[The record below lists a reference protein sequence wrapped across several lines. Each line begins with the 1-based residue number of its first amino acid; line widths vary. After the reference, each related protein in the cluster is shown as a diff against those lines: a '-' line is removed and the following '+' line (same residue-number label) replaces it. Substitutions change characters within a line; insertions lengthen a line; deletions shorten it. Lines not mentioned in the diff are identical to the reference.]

1 MQIGELI
8 EKEVDEWQTKTID
21 EVWAELNDLVWQYLD
36 NDNYTWGGVADVLG
50 NSGTEA
56 LRSALE
62 NNGSKWAVYA
72 LGGQPGLQLTR
83 PEIQEALYLFEAAGL
98 VPNSSKL
105 AKHVKRVVSLLE
117 LHKLSPSKDL
127 VATVLSGM
135 QLGAIKREK
144 KVIASSR
151 YNAYCAAM
159 EAWDGNPDTEPTL

>member
-1 MQIGELI
+1 MRVSDLI
-8 EKEVDEWQTKTID
+8 EQLDDWQTKAID
-21 EVWAELNDLVWQYLD
+21 EVWAELNEIAWQYLD

-50 NSGTEA
+50 NNGTEA
-56 LRSALE
+56 LRAALE

-105 AKHVKRVVSLLE
+105 AVHVKRLVSLLE
-117 LHKLSPSKDL
+117 LHKLSPTKDL

-135 QLGAIKREK
+135 QLGLKKRIKKAAKANQYNLDIVAIDE
-144 KVIASSR
+144 
-151 YNAYCAAM
+151 
-159 EAWDGNPDTEPTL
+159 WDGDPSTEPTL

>member
-1 MQIGELI
+1 MRVSDLI
-8 EKEVDEWQTKTID
+8 EQIDDWQTKTID
-21 EVWAELNDLVWQYLD
+21 EVWAELNSPEHQYLD
-36 NDNYTWGGVADVLG
+36 NENYTWGGVADVLG
-50 NSGTEA
+50 NDSTEA
-56 LRSALE
+56 LRAALE

-117 LHKLSPSKDL
+117 LHKLNPSKDL

-135 QLGAIKREK
+135 QLGVKQATKKIKKANQYNLDIIAID
-144 KVIASSR
+144 
-151 YNAYCAAM
+151 N
-159 EAWDGNPDTEPTL
+159 WDGNPATEPF

>member
-1 MQIGELI
+1 
-8 EKEVDEWQTKTID
+8 
-21 EVWAELNDLVWQYLD
+21 
-36 NDNYTWGGVADVLG
+36 VLG
-50 NSGTEA
+50 NNGTEA

-98 VPNSSKL
+98 VPNASKL

-117 LHKLSPSKDL
+117 LHKLNPSKDL

-135 QLGAIKREK
+135 QLGVKKRIKKAAKANQYNLDIVAIDE
-144 KVIASSR
+144 
-151 YNAYCAAM
+151 
-159 EAWDGNPDTEPTL
+159 WDGSPDAEPF

>member
-1 MQIGELI
+1 MRVSDLI
-8 EKEVDEWQTKTID
+8 EQLDDWQTKTID
-21 EVWAELNDLVWQYLD
+21 EVWAELNAIQHQYLD

-50 NSGTEA
+50 NGSTEA
-56 LRSALE
+56 LRYVLE

-72 LGGQPGLQLTR
+72 LSGLPGLQLTR
-83 PEIQEALYLFEAAGL
+83 PEIQQVLYSFEAAGL
-98 VPNSSKL
+98 VPNASKL
-105 AKHVKRVVSLLE
+105 AKHVKRDVSLLE

-144 KVIASSR
+144 KVIASTR

-159 EAWDGNPDTEPTL
+159 EAWDGSPDTEPTL

>member
-1 MQIGELI
+1 MRVSDLI
-8 EKEVDEWQTKTID
+8 EQIDDWQTKTID
-21 EVWAELNDLVWQYLD
+21 EVWAELNAVEHQYLD

-98 VPNSSKL
+98 VPDASKL
-105 AKHVKRVVSLLE
+105 AMHVRRLVSLLE

-135 QLGAIKREK
+135 QLGVKQAAKKIKKANQYNLDIIAIDNWNGDP
-144 KVIASSR
+144 A
-151 YNAYCAAM
+151 
-159 EAWDGNPDTEPTL
+159 TEPF

>member
-1 MQIGELI
+1 MRISDLI
-8 EKEVDEWQTKTID
+8 EQLDDWQTKTID
-21 EVWAELNDLVWQYLD
+21 EVWVELNELAWQYLD

-50 NSGTEA
+50 NNGTEA

-98 VPNSSKL
+98 VSNSSKL

-117 LHKLSPSKDL
+117 LHKLSPTKDL
-127 VATVLSGM
+127 VATVLSSM
-135 QLGAIKREK
+135 QLGVKKRIKKAAKANQYNLDIVAIDE
-144 KVIASSR
+144 
-151 YNAYCAAM
+151 
-159 EAWDGNPDTEPTL
+159 WDGDPSTEPTL

>member
-1 MQIGELI
+1 MRVSDLI
-8 EKEVDEWQTKTID
+8 EQIDDWQTKTID
-21 EVWAELNDLVWQYLD
+21 EVWAELNDVGHQYLD

-56 LRSALE
+56 LRAALE

-105 AKHVKRVVSLLE
+105 AVHVKRLVSLLE

>member
-1 MQIGELI
+1 MRLSDLI
-8 EKEVDEWQTKTID
+8 EQIDDWQTKTID
-21 EVWAELNDLVWQYLD
+21 EVWAELNELAWQYLD

-56 LRSALE
+56 LRTALE

-127 VATVLSGM
+127 VAALLSGM
-135 QLGAIKREK
+135 QLGLKKRIKKAAKANQYNLDIVAIDE
-144 KVIASSR
+144 
-151 YNAYCAAM
+151 
-159 EAWDGNPDTEPTL
+159 WDGDPSTEPTL

>member
-1 MQIGELI
+1 MRVSDLI
-8 EKEVDEWQTKTID
+8 EKIDDWQTKTID
-21 EVWAELNDLVWQYLD
+21 QVWAELNAIEHQYLD

-50 NSGTEA
+50 NNGTEA

-98 VPNSSKL
+98 VPNASKL
-105 AKHVKRVVSLLE
+105 AVHVKRLVSLLE

-135 QLGAIKREK
+135 QLGVKKRVKKAAKANQYNLDIVAIDE
-144 KVIASSR
+144 
-151 YNAYCAAM
+151 
-159 EAWDGNPDTEPTL
+159 WDGSPDTEPF

>member
-1 MQIGELI
+1 MRVSDLI
-8 EKEVDEWQTKTID
+8 EQLDDWQTKTID
-21 EVWAELNDLVWQYLD
+21 EVWTELNELAWQYLD
-36 NDNYTWGGVADVLG
+36 SDNYTWGGVADVLG
-50 NSGTEA
+50 NDGTEA
-56 LRSALE
+56 LRAALE

-98 VPNSSKL
+98 VPNASKL

-117 LHKLSPSKDL
+117 LHNLAPNKSL

-144 KVIASSR
+144 KVIASTR

-159 EAWDGNPDTEPTL
+159 EAWDGSPDTEPTL

>member
-1 MQIGELI
+1 MKVSDLI
-8 EKEVDEWQTKTID
+8 EQIDDWQNRTID
-21 EVWAELNDLVWQYLD
+21 QVWEELNDLAWQYLD

-50 NSGTEA
+50 NDSTEA
-56 LRSALE
+56 LRNALE

-83 PEIQEALYLFEAAGL
+83 PEIQEALYAFEMAGL
-98 VPNSSKL
+98 VPNASKL

-159 EAWDGNPDTEPTL
+159 EACDGNPDTEPTL

>member
-1 MQIGELI
+1 MRVSDLI
-8 EKEVDEWQTKTID
+8 EQLDDWQIKTID
-21 EVWAELNDLVWQYLD
+21 EVWAELNTIEHQYLD

-50 NSGTEA
+50 NSSTEA

-105 AKHVKRVVSLLE
+105 AKHVKRLVSLLE
-117 LHKLSPSKDL
+117 LHKLNPSKDL

-135 QLGAIKREK
+135 QLGLKKRIKKAAKANQYNLDIVAID
-144 KVIASSR
+144 
-151 YNAYCAAM
+151 N
-159 EAWDGNPDTEPTL
+159 WDGNPDTEPF

>member
-1 MQIGELI
+1 MRISDLI
-8 EKEVDEWQTKTID
+8 EQLDDWQVKTID
-21 EVWAELNDLVWQYLD
+21 EVWTELNELAWQYLD
-36 NDNYTWGGVADVLG
+36 SDNYTWGGVADVLG
-50 NSGTEA
+50 NDGTEA
-56 LRSALE
+56 LRAALE

-98 VPNSSKL
+98 VPNASKL

-117 LHKLSPSKDL
+117 LHRLNPPKDL
-127 VATVLSGM
+127 VATVLIGM

-159 EAWDGNPDTEPTL
+159 EAWDGDPDTEPTL

>member
-1 MQIGELI
+1 MRVSDLI
-8 EKEVDEWQTKTID
+8 EQIDDWQTKSID
-21 EVWAELNDLVWQYLD
+21 EVWAELNAIEHQYLD
-36 NDNYTWGGVADVLG
+36 SDNYTWGGVADVLG

-98 VPNSSKL
+98 VPNASKL
-105 AKHVKRVVSLLE
+105 AVHVKRLVSLLE
-117 LHKLSPSKDL
+117 LHKLNPSKDL

-135 QLGAIKREK
+135 QLGVKKRIKKAAKANQYNLDIVAIDE
-144 KVIASSR
+144 
-151 YNAYCAAM
+151 
-159 EAWDGNPDTEPTL
+159 WDGSPDTEPF